1 MKQLELGSGMALV
14 VVAHPDDETIWMGGT
29 ILAYPKIH
37 WTILSLCRADDLDRA
52 LKFHRVCKE
61 YGAKS
66 IISDLEDE
74 GIMNIRESIPEIKKR
89 ILKLL
94 SKKKFDY
101 IFTHNFDGEYGHP
114 RHKGVYGA
122 MKNLLQEKK
131 ISTKKLFYFSY
142 YRDPK
147 SEIALPKEQSQFFIP
162 LTQKLFYT
170 KKKLIYKVYGF
181 SVRSFEYRSCAAK
194 ETFKK
199 GIYAQ

>member
-1 MKQLELGSGMALV
+1 MKSLLLSQGTALV

-29 ILAYPKIH
+29 ILAHPKMH

-52 LKFHRVCKE
+52 PKFYKVCRE

-74 GIMNIRESIPEIKKR
+74 GIMNIRQSIPEVKKR
-89 ILKLL
+89 IIKLL
-94 SKKKFDY
+94 PQKKFDY
-101 IFTHNFDGEYGHP
+101 IFTHNHDGEYGHP
-114 RHKGVYGA
+114 RHKGVHRA

-147 SEIALPKEQSQFFIP
+147 KEIARPKERAHFFMP
-162 LTQKLFYT
+162 LTQEIFHT
-170 KKKLIYKVYGF
+170 KKKLIHKMYGF
-181 SVRSFEYRSCAAK
+181 TMRSFEYRSCATK
-194 ETFKK
+194 ETFA
-199 GIYAQ
+199 I